1 MNVKERII
9 SLKLIGKKQ
18 EHTKFLEE
26 IGVTAIMKENIC
38 NLENGAKE
46 SGVDQPTM
54 HPITSPITIQTQT
67 SFALLRILFNLLFVF
82 ISNSPL
88 YVC

>member
-46 SGVDQPTM
+46 SGV
-54 HPITSPITIQTQT
+54 
-67 SFALLRILFNLLFVF
+67 REECEFVEIK
-82 ISNSPL
+82 ISMEKVSKKL
-88 YVC
+88 AHI

>member
-26 IGVTAIMKENIC
+26 IGVTAIMKENIY
-38 NLENGAKE
+38 NLKNGTKENDVRE
-46 SGVDQPTM
+46 VWE
-54 HPITSPITIQTQT
+54 
-67 SFALLRILFNLLFVF
+67 
-82 ISNSPL
+82 
-88 YVC
+88 

>member
-1 MNVKERII
+1 LKRKFRYHLSIKTREETKQMNVKERII

-46 SGVDQPTM
+46 SGV
-54 HPITSPITIQTQT
+54 
-67 SFALLRILFNLLFVF
+67 REE
-82 ISNSPL
+82 
-88 YVC
+88 CE

>member
-26 IGVTAIMKENIC
+26 IDVTAIMKENIC

-46 SGVDQPTM
+46 SGV
-54 HPITSPITIQTQT
+54 
-67 SFALLRILFNLLFVF
+67 REE
-82 ISNSPL
+82 
-88 YVC
+88 CE

>member
-18 EHTKFLEE
+18 EHTKFFEE

-38 NLENGAKE
+38 NLENGANRKGFKE
-46 SGVDQPTM
+46 ES
-54 HPITSPITIQTQT
+54 
-67 SFALLRILFNLLFVF
+67 
-82 ISNSPL
+82 
-88 YVC
+88 C

>member
-26 IGVTAIMKENIC
+26 IGCDGNHERKY
-38 NLENGAKE
+38 L
-46 SGVDQPTM
+46 
-54 HPITSPITIQTQT
+54 
-67 SFALLRILFNLLFVF
+67 
-82 ISNSPL
+82 
-88 YVC
+88 